1 MAKFHVRET
10 FTIDDKKL
18 FVMAGFI
25 LQGEITARMLVS
37 IPFNSTVMMTAEIDH
52 LQTLRRPDGDVTC
65 LCIRCPDPAEVT
77 LWQALKINNRTVDVV
92 VAPS

>member
-10 FTIDDKKL
+10 FGIEDKKL

-25 LQGEITARMLVS
+25 LEGEITAGMLVS

-52 LQTLRRPDGDVTC
+52 LQTLERPDGNVTC
-65 LCIRCPDPAEVT
+65 LCICCPDPAEVT
-77 LWQALKINNRTVDVV
+77 LWQALKIRNRMVDVV
-92 VAPS
+92 SAGK